1 MFLFLYIDL
10 FCTTHVWN
18 SSYFHFLFTHLL
30 VFLCIYLKICII
42 TFAFLGISSFFYA
55 AAATLSIYLFFYARS
70 YIVFLRNTLKVNI
83 LIRFVSYCIED
94 LWIFSFSDACAYRSI
109 HLCTFCII
117 SISLNKIWQKERI
130 CQKEGRKIFSVNKI
144 VHCVIDALPYFFFYL
159 FAKFIIIMS
168 YLFIYLFIYLFQL
181 YFPSD

>member
-10 FCTTHVWN
+10 FCNTHVWS

-159 FAKFIIIMS
+159 FAKFIITMS